1 VNGTAT
7 LIAIAYGVVT
17 VLGTIVAIVI
27 AASTRGR
34 RPLDVRKAAE
44 GEKAWLFVM
53 IAMLGALLFAT
64 IWFVPYGSS
73 DAGGRVV
80 HVSAQQFAW
89 QIDPPS
95 FPAHQKIAFLLTS
108 KDVNH
113 GFGIYDARD
122 HFVVQVQVVP
132 HKTQKLVHTFDRPG
146 TYRILCLEF
155 CGVGHHVMQA
165 SFEVT
170 P

>member
-7 LIAIAYGVVT
+7 LIAIAYGTVT
-17 VLGTIVAIVI
+17 VIGTIVAVLV
-27 AASTRGR
+27 AASTRSR
-34 RPLDVRKAAE
+34 RTLDEGKAAH
-44 GEKAWLFVM
+44 GERAWLFVM
-53 IAMLGALLFAT
+53 LATLGALLFAT
-64 IWFVPYGSS
+64 IWFVPYGTS

-80 HVSAQQFAW
+80 RVTARQFAW
-89 QIDPPS
+89 QVSPAT
-95 FPAHQKIAFLLTS
+95 FPAHQKIAFVLTS

-113 GFGIYDARD
+113 GFGIYDDRG
-122 HFVVQVQVVP
+122 HFVAQVQVVP
-132 HKTQKLVHTFDRPG
+132 GKTQKLVHTFDRAG

-155 CGVGHHVMQA
+155 CGFGHHVMQG